1 VLIRTIR
8 KFSIYSCTH
17 IVRMQFISVLFLRSA
32 ARRIAAHAT
41 FLGTAAPPLPA
52 PAMVVPPSPPPAAE
66 PMSPTSQAGNA
77 LVVFG
82 ELTMPG

>member
-8 KFSIYSCTH
+8 KFFYSG
-17 IVRMQFISVLFLRSA
+17 MLFISVVFLRSA
-32 ARRIAAHAT
+32 ARHIAAHAT

-52 PAMVVPPSPPPAAE
+52 PAVVVPPSPPPAAE
-66 PMSPTSQAGNA
+66 PKSPTARASNA

-82 ELTMPG
+82 ELTTPG